1 MEVCRRRRLEL
12 FEQVINLVRRYVPDA
27 AIAFSS
33 TPADT
38 FGAAA
43 RWVDIPGPASGS

>member
-1 MEVCRRRRLEL
+1 
-12 FEQVINLVRRYVPDA
+12 VINLVLRYAPDA